1 MAHRS
6 RYPAANHPKIAAI
19 EETSDTLTSRAG
31 LALFARYLDKI
42 GIAWFAER
50 WLGPIR
56 KNRKGSSAFECL
68 RQILLFLVDGT
79 SRHLTHFDTLKTDA
93 GYAATIERRPG
104 DLLSSHAVKRFFGNI
119 TWGRIWL
126 MRRLLQEIFIWRLCL
141 EAPEIVILDL
151 DVMVLNNDEAL
162 KREGVTPSYKKV
174 KGFAPLQMVYGRTI
188 IDAVLKSS

>member
-79 SRHLTHFDTLKTDA
+79 SRHLTHFEGIVKTKA
-93 GYAATIERRPG
+93 LSPGNRPPTTNPTPPFYQIPPPNSTI
-104 DLLSSHAVKRFFGNI
+104 SSHKTASNCR
-119 TWGRIWL
+119 
-126 MRRLLQEIFIWRLCL
+126 
-141 EAPEIVILDL
+141 
-151 DVMVLNNDEAL
+151 
-162 KREGVTPSYKKV
+162 
-174 KGFAPLQMVYGRTI
+174 
-188 IDAVLKSS
+188 